1 MLYKDY
7 KIATSNQNAAHY
19 RTFMRCAK

>member
-1 MLYKDY
+1 MLHKDY